1 MAVRLTM
8 ARDSAI
14 LDRSTVANLKRDW
27 LIIFRVEALRLIR
40 PCAAAPPQEHSLRR
54 DTYASDSM
62 PPCSASN

>member
-1 MAVRLTM
+1 M

-14 LDRSTVANLKRDW
+14 LNRSTVANLKRDW
-27 LIIFRVEALRLIR
+27 LIIFRIEALRGPLRLIR